1 MALDILGPFP
11 VTTKGNRYVLVLM
24 DYFTKW
30 PEAIPIPDQ
39 EASTVAEEHMK
50 SYEEKMSDVQAV
62 KQQIR
67 LQSQRFDELRR
78 KRLEEFMKGFIVIA
92 KKLKEIYQMLTLGGD
107 AEVELVDQSDPF
119 EGGIELSVRP
129 PRKSWKLMRNLS
141 GGEKTLSSLA
151 LVFALHY
158 YRPTPFYVM
167 DEIDAALDVIN
178 VSIVGYFL
186 KILSRGRFGDQPKGV
201 EKRFWLTPLHRKLI
215 METTKNAQFIIVSL
229 RNVMNELSDNLLGI
243 YKINNCTKNIS
254 LSNVAKWS
262 KERERPEKDS

>member
-186 KILSRGRFGDQPKGV
+186 K
-201 EKRFWLTPLHRKLI
+201 
-215 METTKNAQFIIVSL
+215 ETTKNAQFIIVSL